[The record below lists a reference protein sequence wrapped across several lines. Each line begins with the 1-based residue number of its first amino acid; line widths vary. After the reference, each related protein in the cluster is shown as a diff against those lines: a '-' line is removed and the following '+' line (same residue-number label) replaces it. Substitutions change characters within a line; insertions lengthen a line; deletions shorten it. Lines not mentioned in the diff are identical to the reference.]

1 MEHFFSVA
9 KENGLTEDEIGA
21 VQSITMGV
29 SAGRIKAQFE
39 QVRENAADDLCS
51 STQDKK
57 EETDGLKEFVRDTA
71 ETAGKEDTSGHFNA
85 MSWMDL
91 ELEDNPGLF
100 DDFFDIPWKNLSD
113 AEKAKRSADIR
124 KVL

>member
-9 KENGLTEDEIGA
+9 KENGLTDDEIGA

-29 SAGRIKAQFE
+29 SAGRIKAQFG
-39 QVRENAADDLCS
+39 QVRENVGYESCL

-57 EETDGLKEFVRDTA
+57 EKADGLMEFTRGAA
-71 ETAGKEDTSGHFNA
+71 ETAEKEDTAGNFNA
-85 MSWMDL
+85 MSWLDL

-100 DDFFDIPWKNLSD
+100 DDFFDTPWDDLSD
-113 AEKAKRSADIR
+113 AEKEKRSADIR